1 MSLFIETPVFES
13 MLLNSS
19 LNKNVQFKMECFQ
32 PAGSFKIRGI
42 GNLCEREIK
51 AGKSCLISSSGGNAG
66 YAVAYAGRILN
77 TEVKVIV
84 PETTPSAVQELIKSQ
99 QAEVIVHGKVWD
111 ESHLEALDMAKSLNG
126 AYISPFDHPLIWNG
140 HSTLIDEMVR
150 QGIKAPD
157 AIILSVGG
165 GGLFC
170 GVMEGVVRNRWI
182 QTQIITVE
190 TEGTNS
196 FYQSIQEKKRI
207 TLSEINSIATSL
219 GAKTICPKA
228 FEYGM
233 DNRVLPVVVSDADCI
248 NAIDHFAHE
257 FRVLVEP
264 ACGASLSLPYLKPD
278 LLSRYENIVVIVC
291 GGIGMNPDKLNQLK
305 QQYCSS

>member
-13 MLLNSS
+13 MLLNSK
-19 LNKNVQFKMECFQ
+19 LNKSVLFKMECFQ
-32 PAGSFKIRGI
+32 PVGSFKIRGI
-42 GNLCEREIK
+42 GNLCQREIRM
-51 AGKSCLISSSGGNAG
+51 GKSCLISSSGGNAG

-77 TEVKVIV
+77 TPVKVIV
-84 PETTPSAVQELIKSQ
+84 PETAPPAVQELIKSQ

-111 ESHLEALDMAKSLNG
+111 ESHLKALDIAKSING

-170 GVMEGVVRNRWI
+170 GVMEGIVRNRWI

-190 TEGTNS
+190 TEGTQS
-196 FYQSIQEKKRI
+196 LYQSKQERKRI
-207 TLSEINSIATSL
+207 TLPEISGIATSL
-219 GAKTICPKA
+219 GAKTISPKA
-228 FEYGM
+228 FEYAM
-233 DNRVLPVVVSDADCI
+233 DNRLLPIIVSDSDCI
-248 NAIDHFAHE
+248 NAIERFAHE

-264 ACGASLSLPYLKPD
+264 ACGASLALPYLKPD
-278 LLSRYENIVVIVC
+278 LISPYENIIVIVC
-291 GGIGMNPDKLNQLK
+291 GGIGMDPDKLNQLK
-305 QQYCSS
+305 QQYC